1 MEAEYQEI
9 LKLRYGSL
17 VTTLHS
23 YMQNVDERRLLDAFE
38 FAVTAHEGQNRRS
51 GEPYIIHP
59 VEVALIIA
67 QLNMDLDSVIAALL
81 HDVIED
87 TKFTFA
93 DIKTR
98 FGAPVADLVE
108 GVTKLTRV
116 NYTSKEEQQMENLR
130 KMFLAMAR
138 DIRVILVKIADRL
151 HNMRTITFQPE
162 NKRREISLETMEIY
176 APIAHRLGMQ
186 RIKWEL
192 EDMALQQLDP
202 VGYGEITQ
210 EMESLRRTHESFLDT
225 IRESITARLI
235 DAGIEKPHIESRVKH
250 VYSVY
255 RKMMGQ
261 HKTLPEIYDLYAVRI
276 IVDETKDCY
285 NVLGL
290 MHDLY
295 KPIPGRFKDYISTP
309 KPNMYQSLHTTV
321 IGREGQP
328 FEIQI
333 RTWQMHRTAEFG
345 IAAHW
350 RYKQGLEG
358 AVSDAESQ
366 LEWVRSL
373 LESQQDTDAEEFIRG
388 IKNDMF
394 ADEVFVFTPGGDV
407 VNLPAGAGPVDFAY
421 AIHSAVGN
429 RLSGAKVNSRIV
441 PLDYKLVSGDVAEIL
456 TGNTH
461 GPSRDWMKLVKT
473 SEARNKIK
481 QWFKKERRE
490 DNIVQGRA
498 ELEREMKRTGI
509 TMASLQQED
518 ILPTAL
524 KKLSFGTMD
533 DLLAAIGYGGVSVRR
548 VMGRFREELVRQNR
562 IKATDEAI
570 IERVATNASKKL
582 KKPVSGVIVEGLDN
596 CLVKFARCCAPVPGD
611 PIVGYVTRGYGVSV
625 HRRDC
630 INVQEAI
637 TADAARQVR
646 VNWVG
651 DIHDT
656 YQTSLVIRCQDRIG
670 LVVDVMNV
678 LGNFKIKINSL
689 GAKSVTDD
697 TTLVTLLMEVESLE
711 QLSNIIQRIKRI
723 ENVVDIRR
731 QEC

>member
-1 MEAEYQEI
+1 MEADYQALLE
-9 LKLRYGSL
+9 KRYRSL
-17 VTTLHS
+17 VAALHG
-23 YMQNVDERRLLDAFE
+23 YMQTVDERRLLSAFE
-38 FAVTAHEGQNRRS
+38 FAVAAHKGQNRRS

-67 QLNMDLDSVIAALL
+67 QLNMDLDSIIAALL

-87 TKFTFA
+87 TQYNFA
-93 DIKTR
+93 DIKSR

-116 NYTSKEEQQMENLR
+116 NYISKEEQQMENLR

-151 HNMRTITFQPE
+151 HNMRTIAFQPE
-162 NKRREISLETMEIY
+162 NRRREISLETLEIY

-192 EDMALQQLDP
+192 EDSSIQQLDP
-202 VGYGEITQ
+202 IGYGEITQ
-210 EMESLRRTHESFLDT
+210 EMESQRRTHESFLDNV
-225 IRESITARLI
+225 RESIAARLD
-235 DAGIEKPHIESRVKH
+235 DAGIQKPHIESRVKH

-276 IVDETKDCY
+276 IVDEQRDCY

-333 RTWQMHRTAEFG
+333 RTWNMHRTAEFG

-350 RYKQGLEG
+350 RYKQGLG
-358 AVSDAESQ
+358 SSPSDTDTQ
-366 LEWVRSL
+366 LMWVRSL

-388 IKNDMF
+388 IKNEMF
-394 ADEVFVFTPGGDV
+394 ADEVYVFTPGGDV

-429 RLSGAKVNSRIV
+429 RLSGAKVNGRIV
-441 PLDYKLVSGDVAEIL
+441 PLEYKLVSGDVVEIL

-481 QWFKKERRE
+481 QWFKKERRDE
-490 DNIVQGRA
+490 NIAQGRA
-498 ELEREMKRTGI
+498 ELERELKRTGI
-509 TMASLQQED
+509 TMASITQED
-518 ILPTAL
+518 ILSAAL
-524 KKLSFGTMD
+524 KKLSFATME
-533 DLLAAIGYGGVSVRR
+533 DLLAAVGYGGVTIRR
-548 VMGRFREELVRQNR
+548 VLGRFREELVRQNR
-562 IKATDEAI
+562 FKLTDEAVL
-570 IERVATNASKKL
+570 ERVAINASKKL
-582 KKPVSGVIVEGLDN
+582 KKPISGVVVEGLDN

-630 INVQEAI
+630 MNVQDSI
-637 TADAARQVR
+637 TADAGRQVR

-651 DIHDT
+651 DIQDT
-656 YQTSLVIRCQDRIG
+656 YQTSLVIRCHDRIG

-678 LGNFKIKINSL
+678 LSSYKIKINNL
-689 GAKSVTDD
+689 GAKSISED
-697 TTLVTLLMEVESLE
+697 TALVTLRMEVENLE
-711 QLSNIIQRIKRI
+711 QLSNIMRRIANIR
-723 ENVVDIRR
+723 NVVDIQR
-731 QEC
+731 QEV